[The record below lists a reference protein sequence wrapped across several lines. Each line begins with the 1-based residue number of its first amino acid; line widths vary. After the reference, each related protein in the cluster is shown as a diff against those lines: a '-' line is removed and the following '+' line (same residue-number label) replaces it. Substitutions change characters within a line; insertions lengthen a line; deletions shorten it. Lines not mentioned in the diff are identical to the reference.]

1 MTPLISVFL
10 ELSRPVTF
18 GFVSDISSALDSTFE
33 NDQNVF
39 VLPMDLLQFEKH
51 EQHVKDVIQYFGKVN
66 VQNHAITW
74 AIIIRE
80 F

>member
-1 MTPLISVFL
+1 M
-10 ELSRPVTF
+10 F
-18 GFVSDISSALDSTFE
+18 GFVSDISIALDSTFE

-51 EQHVKDVIQYFGKVN
+51 EQHVKDIIQCFGKVK
-66 VQNHAITW
+66 VQNPTITLSIFIW
-74 AIIIRE
+74 E

>member
-1 MTPLISVFL
+1 M
-10 ELSRPVTF
+10 F

-51 EQHVKDVIQYFGKVN
+51 EQRVKDVLEYFGKVN
-66 VQNHAITW
+66 VQNHAITR
-74 AIIIRE
+74 AIIIKE
-80 F
+80 AGKKNVT

>member
-1 MTPLISVFL
+1 M
-10 ELSRPVTF
+10 F

-51 EQHVKDVIQYFGKVN
+51 EQRVKDVIQHFGKVN
-66 VQNHAITW
+66 VQSHIITW
-74 AIIIRE
+74 TIIIRG